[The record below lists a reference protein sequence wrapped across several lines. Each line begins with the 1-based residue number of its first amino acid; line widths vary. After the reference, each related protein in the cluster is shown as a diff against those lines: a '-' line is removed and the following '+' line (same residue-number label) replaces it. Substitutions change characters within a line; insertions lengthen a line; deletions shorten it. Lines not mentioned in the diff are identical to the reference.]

1 MSGSV
6 LEEYMGYEATTK
18 NCKFNKYDHGL
29 QNDSPPV
36 QSRNGYAAAN
46 SLLNFQRPR
55 LSSPHRDDNG
65 CLAAMVTDLSNTD
78 GFLEEDDN
86 ELFVIDAL
94 LTGCICC
101 LKCCIICLRL

>member
-6 LEEYMGYEATTK
+6 FEEYMGYEATTK
-18 NCKFNKYDHGL
+18 NCKFNKNDHGF

-46 SLLNFQRPR
+46 SLLNFQHPR
-55 LSSPHRDDNG
+55 LSRPHRDDNG
-65 CLAAMVTDLSNTD
+65 CLAAMVICLSNTD

-86 ELFVIDAL
+86 GLFVIDVL
-94 LTGCICC
+94 LTGCIC
-101 LKCCIICLRL
+101 LKCCIFCLRL